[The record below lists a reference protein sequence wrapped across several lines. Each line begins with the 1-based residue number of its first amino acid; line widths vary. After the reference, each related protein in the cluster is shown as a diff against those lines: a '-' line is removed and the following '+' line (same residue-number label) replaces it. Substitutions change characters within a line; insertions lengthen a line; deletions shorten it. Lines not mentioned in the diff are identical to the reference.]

1 MVKIEKMWSDI
12 NLNNEVSLLIPKQL
26 MSKKLI
32 D

>member
-1 MVKIEKMWSDI
+1 MVKIEKMWFDI